1 MKTVKHYKDLT
12 QIKNNDK
19 IDYLKYRTGKIKHEL
34 WLKSRKSDSVYITS
48 YDQCI
53 LDNLQEGST
62 GIFGSAGYFL
72 EDCVEDLTVM
82 EKEPIVKK
90 FYPKAIIVKE
100 REDIGR
106 LYPKHFNNFIV
117 TNNRSD
123 MWCDSKGLIKHIKN
137 YQQAMAPDCL
147 FIYSI
152 RDTQFTPWNRLKI
165 NHYKMFV
172 DLAKQIEQIGF
183 KCQQTQIDFANG
195 DGNENP
201 DTTNGNIRY
210 IFKCTK

>member
-1 MKTVKHYKDLT
+1 MKTIKQYADLT

-34 WLKSRKSDSVYITS
+34 WLKSRKSNSVYITS

-53 LDNLQEGST
+53 LDNLAEGQT
-62 GIFGSAGYFL
+62 GIFGSAGYYL
-72 EDCVEDLTVM
+72 EDCVKNLTVI
-82 EKEPIVKK
+82 EQKSIVKK
-90 FYPKAIIVKE
+90 FYPKAIIVKD
-100 REDIGR
+100 RKDISKFF
-106 LYPKHFNNFIV
+106 PKYFNNFIV

-123 MWCDSKGLIKHIKN
+123 MWCDAKTMINHIKN
-137 YQQAMAPDCL
+137 YKKAMAPGCI
-147 FIYSI
+147 FFYSI
-152 RDTQFTPWNRLKI
+152 RDTQFTPWNRLKV

-183 KCQQTQIDFANG
+183 ECMQTQIDFAIG

-210 IFKCTK
+210 IFKCIK

>member
-1 MKTVKHYKDLT
+1 MKTVKHYNDLT
-12 QIKNNDK
+12 KVNNNDK

-34 WLKSRKSDSVYITS
+34 WLKSRKSDSVYITA

-53 LDNLQEGST
+53 LDNLQPGST
-62 GIFGSAGYFL
+62 GIFGSAGYYL
-72 EDCVEDLTVM
+72 EDCVDNLTVI
-82 EKEPIVKK
+82 EKDAIVKK
-90 FYPKAIIVKE
+90 FYPKAVIVKE
-100 REDIGR
+100 RGEIGKLFPR
-106 LYPKHFNNFIV
+106 HFNNFIV

-123 MWCDSKGLIKHIKN
+123 MWTDGEGIVNHIKK
-137 YQQAMAPDCL
+137 YKEAMATGCV
-147 FIYSI
+147 FFYSI

-172 DLAKQIEQIGF
+172 GLAKQIEQAGF
-183 KCQQTQIDFANG
+183 ECIQTQIDFANG

-210 IFKCTK
+210 IFKCTR